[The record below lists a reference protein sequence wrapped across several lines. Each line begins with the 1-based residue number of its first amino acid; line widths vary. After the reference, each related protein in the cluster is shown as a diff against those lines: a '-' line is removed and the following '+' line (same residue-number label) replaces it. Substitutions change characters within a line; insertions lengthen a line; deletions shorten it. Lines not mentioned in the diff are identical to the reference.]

1 VAGHDSPT
9 SMKHWRE
16 TAEIADR
23 VVALAS
29 IGRRAALATVIRIE
43 GSSYR
48 RPGAKLLIEDDG
60 RTLGGVS
67 GGCLEADVRDIALHV
82 IESGTPQLLH
92 YDTGGDDRTVWGLGL
107 GCNGSVDIFV
117 QPATDPHMLES
128 LREIR
133 TRLTGASTFAVSTIV
148 DGPAGIG
155 HTSVLDVAA
164 RGTRSHVDADG
175 SRIIFTEV
183 LNPPPQLIVCGAGD
197 DARPLVAFA
206 SEAGFA
212 VTVVDHRQ
220 AFLSAERLPSANQLL
235 HLRPDGDLQTLA
247 VDAHTLV
254 VVKTHSFAQD
264 RDWLEVFLKT
274 SAPYI
279 GVLGPRARADQ
290 MLDQLGAAAD
300 SRVFAPVGLNV
311 GADGPE
317 QIAIS
322 VVGELLAV
330 LAHQQPGHLRERN
343 RPSMSSDRAG
353 AVAGVVLAAGT
364 STRMGQNKLFMTLE
378 GEPLVRR
385 VVGRASK
392 AGVDPLIV
400 VLGHEAELVQQ
411 ALEGIRY
418 RPVVNPEYARGVNSS
433 LRAGIRAA
441 AETSARAAVVV
452 LADMPF
458 VTTAMIE
465 TLVEKYRQGSA
476 PLVISDYDGV
486 NAPPILYDRSLF
498 GELATSEGQGCG
510 KHVVKRHRHEAEAA
524 LWPVE
529 ALTDLDAPEDYE
541 RVKASVESRG

>member
-1 VAGHDSPT
+1 
-9 SMKHWRE
+9 MKHWRE

-23 VVALAS
+23 VVELAS
-29 IGRRAALATVIRIE
+29 AGRRAAIATVVRIE

-67 GGCLEADVRDIALHV
+67 GGCLEADVRDIALRV
-82 IESGTPQLLH
+82 IRTGTPQLLH
-92 YDTGGDDRTVWGLGL
+92 YDTGADDRTVWGLGL

-117 QPATDPHMLES
+117 QAATEPRTLES

-133 TRLTGASTFAVSTIV
+133 QRLEKASPFAISTLV
-148 DGPAGIG
+148 DGRTDVGRSI
-155 HTSVLDVAA
+155 VLDV
-164 RGTRSHVDADG
+164 GTRDARSRVDVDSSG
-175 SRIIFTEV
+175 TVFTEV
-183 LNPPPQLIVCGAGD
+183 LNPPPELIVCGAGD
-197 DARPLVAFA
+197 DARPLVAYA

-220 AFLSAERLPSANQLL
+220 AFLAAERFPSAKRLL
-235 HLRPDGDLQTLA
+235 HSRPDGNVESMAADPR
-247 VDAHTLV
+247 TLV
-254 VVKTHSFAQD
+254 VVKTHSFAHD
-264 RDWLEVFLKT
+264 RDWLKVFLKT
-274 SAPYI
+274 SASYI
-279 GVLGPRARADQ
+279 GLLGPRARADEI
-290 MLDQLGAAAD
+290 LGQLGSASD
-300 SRVFAPVGLNV
+300 GRVFAPVGLNV

-330 LAHQQPGHLRERN
+330 LAGRQPGHLRERN
-343 RPSMSSDRAG
+343 RQSMPSDRAG
-353 AVAGVVLAAGT
+353 SVAGVVLAAGT
-364 STRMGQNKLFMTLE
+364 SSRMGQNKLFMEIE

-385 VVGRASK
+385 VVGRAAQ
-392 AGVDPLIV
+392 AGFDPLIV
-400 VLGHEAELVQQ
+400 VLGHEAELVQR

-418 RPVVNPEYARGVNSS
+418 RPVLNPEYARGVNSS
-433 LRAGIRAA
+433 LRAGIHAA
-441 AETSARAAVVV
+441 SDTPAQAAVVV

-458 VTTAMIE
+458 VTTAMMAR
-465 TLVEKYRQGSA
+465 LVEQYRQSDA

-510 KHVVKRHRHEAEAA
+510 KHVVKRHRHEAASTS
-524 LWPVE
+524 WPVE

-541 RVKASVESRG
+541 RVKASVEGRH